1 MEKLKNA
8 KWKIL
13 ALLLVSGLGLLAAY
27 FEPAIPEDK
36 SCLDAILGSPKFMVF
51 FAGVLIVCFATAL
64 NRRANT
70 KFFIWLLVLGFFIG
84 LITQMIGTANHLWA
98 YNESF
103 VFGGFSWAL
112 AAAAMLGLSFLI
124 KNIFREKDT
133 KIYNILG
140 LIILVLIIIIFLN
153 EFRTTV
159 RLNFWIYYFAL
170 FVFAVVITYHLRLA
184 TFLSLI
190 LAAWIMGWVS
200 ESMGASI
207 GLWQFCPGLAQSDAA
222 RPVAC
227 WSPPPYLVL
236 GCWPLEFLTQVG
248 LSAFIS
254 QQNILSDQSIPQ
266 N

>member
-8 KWKIL
+8 KWKLL

-27 FEPAIPEDK
+27 FEPAIPKDK
-36 SCLDAILGSPKFMVF
+36 SCLDVILGSPKFIVF

-64 NRRANT
+64 NGRANT

-84 LITQMIGTANHLWA
+84 LITQMIGTANNLWT
-98 YNESF
+98 YKKSF
-103 VFGGFSWAL
+103 IFGGFSWAL
-112 AAAAMLGLSFLI
+112 AAVTMLGLSFLI
-124 KNIFREKDT
+124 KKLFREINGKAYH
-133 KIYNILG
+133 IPG

-170 FVFAVVITYHLRLA
+170 FAFAVVITYHLRLA

-190 LAAWIMGWVS
+190 LAAWIAGIVS
-200 ESMGASI
+200 EYMGASI
-207 GLWQFCPGLAQSDAA
+207 GLWQFLPVTAQSEAA
-222 RPVAC
+222 GPFTCRL
-227 WSPPPYLVL
+227 PPLYLVL

-254 QQNILSDQSIPQ
+254 QQNILEDH
-266 N
+266 

>member
-13 ALLLVSGLGLLAAY
+13 ALLLVGGLGLLAAY
-27 FEPAIPEDK
+27 FEPALEKGK

-64 NRRANT
+64 HKKTNT
-70 KFFIWLLVLGFFIG
+70 KFFIWLLVSGFFIG
-84 LITQMIGTANHLWA
+84 LITQMIGTTNNLWT
-98 YNESF
+98 YKQSF

-112 AAAAMLGLSFLI
+112 AAATMLGLYFLI
-124 KNIFREKDT
+124 KKLLKKLFREIGRKAF
-133 KIYNILG
+133 NIIG

-170 FVFAVVITYHLRLA
+170 FVFAAVITYHLRIA

-190 LAAWIMGWVS
+190 LAAWIMGFVS
-200 ESMGASI
+200 EYMGASI
-207 GLWQFCPGLAQSDAA
+207 GLWQFFAEPAQSEAA
-222 RPVAC
+222 GSVTCRF
-227 WSPPPYLVL
+227 PPP
-236 GCWPLEFLTQVG
+236 
-248 LSAFIS
+248 FIWYWAAGRWNS
-254 QQNILSDQSIPQ
+254 
-266 N
+266 